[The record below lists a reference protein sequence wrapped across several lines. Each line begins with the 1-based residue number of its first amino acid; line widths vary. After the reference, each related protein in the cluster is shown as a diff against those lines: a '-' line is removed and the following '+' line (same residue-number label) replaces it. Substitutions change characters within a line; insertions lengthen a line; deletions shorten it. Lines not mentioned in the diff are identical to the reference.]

1 MLSNHDS
8 SVVQSV
14 AELHR
19 LRYPDILIF
28 TTGHNIRE
36 EAEDL
41 SQLHPRDANA
51 LACRM
56 W

>member
-1 MLSNHDS
+1 MSNYDS
-8 SVVQSV
+8 SVIQPVD
-14 AELHR
+14 ELHR
-19 LRYPDILIF
+19 LRYRGFLIF
-28 TTGHNIRE
+28 PSGHNIRE

>member
-1 MLSNHDS
+1 MIPQLYRP
-8 SVVQSV
+8 V
-14 AELHR
+14 AELNR
-19 LRYPDILIF
+19 LRYPGFLIF
-28 TTGHNIRE
+28 TSGHNTCIRE